1 MDNRE
6 IVREITARVLDKLA
20 SSGLAGDPYTIPV
33 GVSVRHCHVTQE
45 HLEVLYGPGHQLT
58 VLRDLQPGEYAAQ
71 EVVALVGPKM
81 RTLENVRILGP
92 CRDQTQ
98 VELARTDAIVLGLNP
113 PVRRSG
119 HLQGSSPITLV
130 GPNGVLILPEGCIV
144 ANRHIH
150 MSLADAGR
158 FSVEDNDIVS
168 VEVSGD
174 KGLVFHQVQVRASDA
189 FVLQMH
195 LDTDDANA
203 AGITCGARARIVS
216 EVPQSSWTR

>member
-1 MDNRE
+1 MGETQLVQE
-6 IVREITARVLDKLA
+6 IVSRVMEKLA
-20 SSGLAGDPYTIPV
+20 RLCLAAHPDEIPV
-33 GVSVRHCHVTQE
+33 GVSVRHCHITQE

-58 VLRDLQPGEYAAQ
+58 KLRDLQPGEFAAK

-92 CRDQTQ
+92 CRNQTQ

-119 HLQGSSPITLV
+119 DLVGSSAITVV
-130 GPNGVLILPEGCIV
+130 GPKGILTLPEGCIV

-150 MSLADAGR
+150 LPSSDARR
-158 FSVEDNDIVS
+158 FGVGDNDLVS
-168 VEVSGD
+168 VEVCGE
-174 KGLVFHQVQVRASDA
+174 KGLVFHQVQVRVNDS

-203 AGITCGARARIVS
+203 AGITCGARARIVREAS
-216 EVPQSSWTR
+216 

>member
-1 MDNRE
+1 MNEQQLVQE
-6 IVREITARVLDKLA
+6 ISARVLRKLA
-20 SSGLAGDPYTIPV
+20 EAGLKAHPNEIPV
-33 GVSVRHCHVTQE
+33 GVSVRHVHVSQE
-45 HLEVLYGPGHQLT
+45 DLEILYGSGHQLT
-58 VLRDLQPGEYAAQ
+58 KRRDLKQPGEYAAE

-119 HLQGSSPITLV
+119 DLAGSSPITLV
-130 GPNGVLILPEGCIV
+130 GPKGVLTLPEGCII

-150 MSLADAGR
+150 MGPKDAEH
-158 FSVEDNDIVS
+158 FVVQDNDTVS
-168 VEVSGD
+168 VEVSGA
-174 KGLVFHQVQVRASDA
+174 KGLVFHEVQVRVREGWLLD
-189 FVLQMH
+189 MH

-203 AGITCGARARIVS
+203 AGITCGARAHIVRV
-216 EVPQSSWTR
+216 EVN